1 MEQLKQG
8 ALVVCLASILAG
20 ILQQMLPKKE
30 QSAGIKLVVG
40 LYIVLTLLRPAVQL
54 DWSSLVVLSRQQ
66 LPETQ
71 AVDVEGAVAAGAEAQ
86 LRRQLQQALDSQAAG
101 SRVAELTLDYDA
113 ATGSAAITG
122 LLLEGPAG
130 SRQAALETAAGLLG
144 DVPVEWQNQEENQN
158 GTA

>member
-1 MEQLKQG
+1 MEQLKQA
-8 ALVVCLASILAG
+8 ALVVCVASILAG

-40 LYIVLTLLRPAVQL
+40 LYILLTLLRPAAQL
-54 DWSSLVVLSRQQ
+54 DWSQLLVVSRQQ
-66 LPETQ
+66 LPQTQ

-101 SRVAELTLDYDA
+101 SRVVDLELDYDA
-113 ATGSAAITG
+113 DTGSAAVTS
-122 LLLEGPAG
+122 LLLEGPA
-130 SRQAALETAAGLLG
+130 SCRRAALETAAGLLG
-144 DVPVEWQNQEENQN
+144 EVPVEWQNQEESKN